1 MTAIFRTDL
10 FAELE
15 KVLKAGSPER
25 RNEILRRM
33 TALSLPDADR
43 LHEKR
48 TVVLDGAPVR
58 LIRCADS
65 LTLATSS
72 AALADM
78 HFVPKA
84 AVRRP
89 ASLAGA
95 G

>member
-1 MTAIFRTDL
+1 MTGISKTDL
-10 FAELE
+10 FAEFE

-43 LHEKR
+43 LHEQR

-58 LIRCADS
+58 LIGCAD
-65 LTLATSS
+65 LRTPATSS